1 MMSTWM
7 TLPPPSPA
15 ARTCSPSRAKSAERI
30 EGASSIKPGPQNL
43 FFRKEILVQILTRW
57 ACLERSRPTALARET
72 QAAISASLGHPPA
85 VRNRL
90 TSSMLPSSGVLLPS
104 QFSPAAYSVAA
115 VFLWGSAD
123 FAGGYGSRRANAFVL
138 TAFSHLCALA
148 LMLTVALGQRG
159 EFPNAASIVWALL
172 AGAVGGFSL
181 AIFYGALASG
191 QMGITA
197 PIAALLGAA
206 IPTLADIA
214 MEGAPGRWSIAGFAL
229 AIVAIW
235 LITRPEPQI
244 QNDESGHPKGV
255 VRSALA
261 GVGFAGFYLCVHQA
275 AGSPSWIAT
284 ITRIVSLTAT
294 SIAVFVTRAPI
305 RLERPALGFGVIA
318 GFFDV
323 TASALFVYA
332 NQRGRLDE
340 AVVITS
346 LYPAITVLLA
356 RLVLKE
362 HFSGWKFVG
371 LLAALAAVPLIA
383 AG

>member
-1 MMSTWM
+1 
-7 TLPPPSPA
+7 
-15 ARTCSPSRAKSAERI
+15 
-30 EGASSIKPGPQNL
+30 
-43 FFRKEILVQILTRW
+43 
-57 ACLERSRPTALARET
+57 
-72 QAAISASLGHPPA
+72 
-85 VRNRL
+85 
-90 TSSMLPSSGVLLPS
+90 MLPSSRVLFPT
-104 QFSPAAYSVAA
+104 QFPPAAYSVAA

-138 TAFSHLCALA
+138 TAFSHLCAFV
-148 LMLTVALGQRG
+148 LMLGVAFGQPG
-159 EFPNAASIVWALL
+159 AFPGLASIVWAII
-172 AGAVGGFSL
+172 AGSVGGFSL
-181 AIFYGALASG
+181 AIFYNALAAG
-191 QMGITA
+191 QMGLTA

-214 MEGAPGRWSIAGFAL
+214 LEGAPRRWSVVGFAL

-255 VRSALA
+255 VKAALA
-261 GVGFAGFYLCVHQA
+261 GVGFAGFYLCIHQA
-275 AGSPSWIAT
+275 TGSAPWLAA
-284 ITRIVSLTAT
+284 VSRVGSFTAT
-294 SIAVFVTRAPI
+294 AIAVAATRAPI
-305 RLERPALGFGVIA
+305 KLNRPGIAFGAVA

-323 TASALFVYA
+323 TASALFIYA
-332 NQRGRLDE
+332 NQHGRLDE

-362 HFSGWKFVG
+362 HFSRWKFVG
-371 LLAALAAVPLIA
+371 LLAALAAVPMIA